1 VGKVVTVTSK
11 RMITIPADIARKYG
25 IKKSTKLEVIDT
37 GKGILL
43 VPIPSFKDLF
53 GVDSRE
59 IAREI
64 IRGIH
69 EDRRREVEREEKA

>member
-1 VGKVVTVTSK
+1 MGRVVTVTSG
-11 RMITIPADIARKYG
+11 RRITIPADIARRYG
-25 IKKSTKLEVIDT
+25 IKESSKLEVIDT

-59 IAREI
+59 VAREI

-69 EDRRREVEREEKA
+69 EDRRREEED